1 MKKIIFTLIVLA
13 TLVACQKNEP
23 DSLFDKNPSERFE
36 ESQAELRKE
45 LTTAQQGWKLTYF
58 TKEGV
63 FGGYH
68 FLMKFTPEG
77 LVTMVSD
84 FNSSTISPTTSKYE
98 IQEGQGT
105 MLAFTTKNYIHELAD
120 AMQGIRGKGYAG
132 EFEFIYYGKE
142 KNKLKFKTQRK
153 STEQFVYFEPAT
165 AQDWTDITTL
175 SSNLSTLVENMSNYY
190 MKVTANG
197 TSTDYEIG
205 MQNGLIGVA
214 PLNSNTPSLAST
226 MATKTGVAFKPALT
240 IQGKKFTELT
250 RDDST
255 TPPTYKATVDGVTA
269 EVYFSLTPPDAF
281 VTDDYQKMG
290 GDVNTLLFETKYLK
304 KVSETSPPFYNNVIK
319 INDKQDF
326 RMLEIDFRQGGL
338 CLIILGHTFAGQ
350 PKSSYIY
357 IFCKYELKNK
367 RLYLKEK
374 QGSTRMTD
382 SNLWQAAENAEVY
395 QKGQDALNYILNI
408 AQEGFYVEV
417 IPNKYPYSDTVY
429 VFKSRHTP
437 DVYFPSWGF
446 FLK

>member
-142 KNKLKFKTQRK
+142 GNKLKFKTQRK

-175 SSNLSTLVENMSNYY
+175 SSNLNTLVENMSNYY

-226 MATKTGVAFKPALT
+226 VATKTGVAFKPALT

-281 VTDDYQKMG
+281 VTDDYK
-290 GDVNTLLFETKYLK
+290 DVNTKIVAFILLTDEMKKYTNI
-304 KVSETSPPFYNNVIK
+304 TSTPFYENVLK
-319 INDKQDF
+319 VNSTTDF
-326 RMLEIDFRQGGL
+326 TRTQLVFQGTK
-338 CLIILGHTFAGQ
+338 CLVALGYNFSGTEAYYTATFD
-350 PKSSYIY
+350 
-357 IFCKYELKNK
+357 YELRNK
-367 RLYLKEK
+367 RLYLKNKAENTLSA
-374 QGSTRMTD
+374 Q
-382 SNLWQAAENAEVY
+382 WQAPANSTVLQRARSAMDY
-395 QKGQDALNYILNI
+395 FANI
-408 AQEGFYVEV
+408 ASDGFYVTKLSKRIGRYTNPAYTLQSANTPENN
-417 IPNKYPYSDTVY
+417 IPYYAQM
-429 VFKSRHTP
+429 R
-437 DVYFPSWGF
+437 
-446 FLK
+446 

>member
-23 DSLFDKNPSERFE
+23 DSLFDKSPSERFE

-120 AMQGIRGKGYAG
+120 AMQGIPGTGYAG

-142 KNKLKFKTQRK
+142 GNKLKFKTQRK

-165 AQDWTDITTL
+165 AQDWIDITTL
-175 SSNLSTLVENMSNYY
+175 SSNLNTLVENMSNYY

-197 TSTDYEIG
+197 TSTDYEID

-226 MATKTGVAFKPALT
+226 VATKTGVAFKPALT
-240 IQGKKFTELT
+240 IQGKKFTGLT

-281 VTDDYQKMG
+281 VTDDYL
-290 GDVNTLLFETKYLK
+290 VIPSRLNAFVILPSTLKSLMSRDFYDNILKIDGVKDFE
-304 KVSETSPPFYNNVIK
+304 I
-319 INDKQDF
+319 F
-326 RMLEIDFRQGGL
+326 RMDFGNDGTCTIQIAYKFDGNNNSWL
-338 CLIILGHTFAGQ
+338 YLTCN
-350 PKSSYIY
+350 
-357 IFCKYELKNK
+357 YELRNK
-367 RLYLKEK
+367 RLYLKNPGALKKTNATVWEK
-374 QGSTRMTD
+374 T
-382 SNLWQAAENAEVY
+382 ENATIFTKATNAITKTI
-395 QKGQDALNYILNI
+395 QI
-408 AQEGFYVEV
+408 AAEGFYVA
-417 IPNKYPYSDTVY
+417 NTGRTYSGYPIYSLQSRNNPTYIAPYLVY
-429 VFKSRHTP
+429 KR
-437 DVYFPSWGF
+437 
-446 FLK
+446 